1 MPSDPKKI
9 KQKAELQRVRLL
21 SHLFDPDPECPEK
34 ISETAKNAP
43 LPEGLGHRTAAA
55 REFEKF
61 LDSEFAEV
69 RRLSASALGKMAPER
84 PASCSFLPALARVA
98 RDDAH
103 PQVRQYAAKAIKRYA
118 ADAFLQLDIL
128 KDVARDETAPQYVR
142 TAAADAVAEIQTEH
156 RRKHARSHHWC
167 TRCRKVISQEEYFAG
182 MARWG
187 KPYCRH
193 CLDER
198 EIENVNFES
207 TVEGAKT
214 RRSQGGTV
222 VQSRGEKQIADFLE
236 NEGIRYV
243 YDERYRIAGDAMIR
257 PDFYLPEFDV
267 YIEYFGMDTPEYRDN
282 MLKKRFLYQRAA
294 KKLVSVSYKD
304 NDNLIEVLRQKL
316 SRYFRI

>member
-1 MPSDPKKI
+1 MPSDPIKL
-9 KQKAELQRVRLL
+9 KQKSELQRVRLL
-21 SHLFDPDPECPEK
+21 NHLFDPDPEHPEK
-34 ISETAKNAP
+34 VSEPARNAP
-43 LPEGLGHRTAAA
+43 LPEGLSHRTAAA
-55 REFEKF
+55 DEFERF
-61 LDSEFAEV
+61 LYSEFAEV
-69 RRLSASALGKMAPER
+69 RRLSASGLGKMAPEH
-84 PASCSFLPALARVA
+84 PASGSFLPVLARIA
-98 RDDAH
+98 RDDSH

-118 ADAFLQLDIL
+118 AEAILQLDIL

-142 TAAADAVAEIQTEH
+142 SAAADAVAEIQSEH
-156 RRKHARSHHWC
+156 RKKHARANHWC
-167 TRCRKVISQEEYFAG
+167 SRCKKVISQEEYFAG
-182 MARWG
+182 MERWG

-207 TVEGAKT
+207 TIEGAKI
-214 RRSQGGTV
+214 RRSHGGTV
-222 VQSRGEKQIADFLE
+222 VQSRGEKLIADFLE
-236 NEGIRYV
+236 KEGIRYV

-304 NDNLIEVLRQKL
+304 NENLIEVLRQKL